1 STRPGVLRSTWS
13 RGAPAMGV
21 TGRRSFLSN
30 AAALATLASGR
41 ALAGSLSSSK
51 APADV
56 NATEDLMREH
66 GVIRRT
72 LGVYDELARRLHA
85 TNEPA
90 PLDVLGQAARLMG
103 GLGEGYHEKL
113 EETEV
118 FPRLVKVG
126 QQKPLIDVLLTQ
138 HQAGREFTRVFV
150 AASTDRATLDQRG
163 QRNRVAGQLEQF
175 NRMYR
180 AHAAREDTELCPAFR
195 GLFSAKEFDALGD
208 RFEEQETK
216 LLGEHGFEKAL
227 AEVQQL
233 ERALGIDDLARY
245 TAPP

>member
-85 TNEPA
+85 TNETV
-90 PLDVLGQAARLMG
+90 PLDVLGQAARPMG
-103 GLGEGYHEKL
+103 RFGER
-113 EETEV
+113 T
-118 FPRLVKVG
+118 P
-126 QQKPLIDVLLTQ
+126 
-138 HQAGREFTRVFV
+138 
-150 AASTDRATLDQRG
+150 
-163 QRNRVAGQLEQF
+163 GQLE
-175 NRMYR
+175 
-180 AHAAREDTELCPAFR
+180 ARE
-195 GLFSAKEFDALGD
+195 
-208 RFEEQETK
+208 
-216 LLGEHGFEKAL
+216 
-227 AEVQQL
+227 V
-233 ERALGIDDLARY
+233 
-245 TAPP
+245 